1 MSNYKPVA
9 ARSIAACSLAAL
21 FVLLFSFGA
30 DAQVQN
36 ARLRSNINPTC
47 TSSQGASLK
56 FADIYADGNIAVMGS
71 YGCKGV
77 FIFNISNPDA
87 PTLASWY
94 NPGANIQFLEAIVIG
109 NRGYFG
115 SGNNVNS
122 TGGVH
127 VVDLTNPAAPVLLG
141 IVNSTNG
148 GGHNTIHEMMVFDQ
162 GGRRYLL
169 ENSNATGTR
178 GLKII
183 DVTNPAAAVLK
194 WDFQSSDGGW
204 VHAMHI
210 RGDRLYLSGFV
221 SSTRVDIFS
230 IANLA
235 TQAPILQGSVAVGFN
250 SNHSAWTSEDGNYL
264 YSAREI
270 GDSAAT
276 NPGDIRVYDVSNP
289 TNPLLVKRTSM
300 ADLGIVAVTPHNPVV
315 MGNKLYV
322 AWYQAGTLI
331 FDITNANDPVQV
343 GRYDTWPAA
352 FTEEDLMEV
361 YEDKSRFDPKDMV
374 CGLNL
379 RSNQA
384 IAGYNGN
391 WAVFPFLGE
400 DKVLLGD
407 LATGLYVIDVS
418 SKNSVAD
425 FDGDKRTDLSVFNPA
440 TNSWV
445 IENSS
450 NNSPANIPFGFA
462 TDKLTPGDF
471 DGDSKTDLAI
481 FRPSTG
487 TWWIRRSTNP
497 GNFLAVQFGSNGD
510 IPVAGDFDGDGKT
523 DQAVFRPS
531 NGVWYINQS
540 TGGFKALTFGIST
553 DKPVVGDYDGDRKTD
568 VAVFRPSNGVWYIYK
583 SSNSQV
589 HYQTF
594 GLSTDVPVSGDFN
607 GNGVTD
613 VAVYR
618 PSTGI
623 WYIIDPSTQAFSAA
637 YFGLPEDKPI
647 PADYD
652 GDGRADIAVFRPS
665 TNVWYRMNSSSG
677 TFFSRAYGQS
687 GDTPVPSAVQPQ

>member
-1 MSNYKPVA
+1 MSIN
-9 ARSIAACSLAAL
+9 RSLARVSFIGSVLVVFA
-21 FVLLFSFGA
+21 VLLFSSSA
-30 DAQVQN
+30 NAQNQN
-36 ARLRSNINPTC
+36 VRLRSNINPTC
-47 TSSQGASLK
+47 TSSQGANLK

-77 FIFNISNPDA
+77 FIFNVSNPDA
-87 PTLASWY
+87 PTLSSWY
-94 NPGANIQFLEAIVIG
+94 NPGANLQFLEAIVIG

-115 SGNNVNS
+115 TGN

-127 VVDLTNPAAPVLLG
+127 IVDLTNPANPTLLG

-169 ENSNATGTR
+169 ENSNSTGTR
-178 GLKII
+178 NLKII

-194 WDFQSSDGGW
+194 WDFMPTLSGW

-221 SSTRVDIFS
+221 SPNTRIDILNIGNLSST
-230 IANLA
+230 
-235 TQAPILQGSVAVGFN
+235 APALLGSVEVGLG
-250 SNHSAWTSEDGNYL
+250 SNHSAWTSEDGFYL

-276 NPGDIRVYDVSNP
+276 NPGDIRVYDV
-289 TNPLLVKRTSM
+289 TNPANALLVKRTSM

-322 AWYQAGTLI
+322 AWYQAGTLV
-331 FDITNANDPVQV
+331 FDIREGADPVQI

-352 FTEEDLMEV
+352 FTEEDLQDV
-361 YEDKSRFDPKDMV
+361 YTDKSRFDPKDVV

-400 DKVLLGD
+400 DRVLLGD
-407 LATGLYVIDVS
+407 LATGLYIVDVS
-418 SKNSVAD
+418 SKNWVAD
-425 FDGDKRTDLSVFNPA
+425 FDGDDKTDLSVFKPS

-450 NNSPANIPFGFA
+450 DSSSANVPFGFA
-462 TDKLTPGDF
+462 TDKLTPGDY
-471 DGDSKTDLAI
+471 DGDGRTDMAI

-487 TWWIRRSTNP
+487 TWWIRRSSNP
-497 GNFLAVQFGSNGD
+497 GNFLAVPFGLNGD
-510 IPVAGDFDGDGKT
+510 IPVAGDYDGDGKT

-531 NGVWYINQS
+531 TGIWYINQS
-540 TGGFKALTFGIST
+540 TGGFKALQFGVST
-553 DKPVVGDYDGDRKTD
+553 DKPMVGDYDADRKTD
-568 VAVFRPSNGVWYIYK
+568 IAVYRPSNGVWYIYK

-594 GLSTDVPVSGDFN
+594 GLATDKPIAADFN
-607 GNGVTD
+607 GNGATD
-613 VAVYR
+613 IAVFR
-618 PSTGI
+618 PSTGV
-623 WYIIDPSTQAFSAA
+623 WYIIDPTTQAFSAA
-637 YFGLPEDKPI
+637 YFGIAEDLPI
-647 PADYD
+647 PADFD
-652 GDGRADIAVFRPS
+652 GDGKADVSVFRPS
-665 TNVWYRMNSSSG
+665 TNVWYRLNSSGG
-677 TFFSRAYGQS
+677 TFVARPYGQS
-687 GDTPVPSAVQPQ
+687 GDSPIPSAVQPN

>member
-1 MSNYKPVA
+1 MSLV
-9 ARSIAACSLAAL
+9 RSFAGRVVSASALVAL
-21 FVLLFSFGA
+21 FILLGNTGA
-30 DAQVQN
+30 QAQTQN
-36 ARLRSNINPTC
+36 ARLRANINPTC
-47 TSSQGASLK
+47 TSSQGANLK

-94 NPGANIQFLEAIVIG
+94 NPGANLQFLEAIVIG

-115 SGNNVNS
+115 TGN

-127 VVDLTNPAAPVLLG
+127 IVDLTNPAAPVLLG

-162 GGRRYLL
+162 AGKRYLL
-169 ENSNATGTR
+169 ENSNSTGTGVAR
-178 GLKII
+178 ELRII

-194 WDFQSSDGGW
+194 WSFNSSDGGW

-221 SSTRVDIFS
+221 SSTRVDILS
-230 IANLA
+230 IASLA
-235 TQAPILQGSVAVGFN
+235 TQAPSLLGSVAVGFN

-289 TNPLLVKRTSM
+289 SNALLVKRTSM
-300 ADLGIVAVTPHNPVV
+300 AELGIVAVTPHNPVV

-322 AWYQAGTLI
+322 AWYQAGTMV

-343 GRYDTWPAA
+343 ARYDTWPAA
-352 FTEEDLMEV
+352 FTEEDLREV
-361 YEDKSRFDPKDMV
+361 REDNSRFDSKDMV
-374 CGLNL
+374 CGRNLNT
-379 RSNQA
+379 NQA

-407 LATGLYVIDVS
+407 LATGLYVVDVS
-418 SKNSVAD
+418 TKNWVAD
-425 FDGDKRTDLSVFNPA
+425 FDGDDRTDLSVFNAA

-450 NNSPANIPFGFA
+450 NSSSTNVPFGFP

-471 DGDSKTDLAI
+471 DGDGKTDMAI

-487 TWWIRRSTNP
+487 TWWIRRSSNP
-497 GNFLAVQFGSNGD
+497 GNFLAIQFGLNGD
-510 IPVAGDFDGDGKT
+510 IPLPGDYDGDGKT
-523 DQAVFRPS
+523 DQAIFRPS
-531 NGVWYINQS
+531 TGVWYINQS
-540 TGGFKALTFGIST
+540 TGGFKAFQFGVGT
-553 DKPVVGDYDGDRKTD
+553 DKPMIGDYDADRKTD
-568 VAVFRPSNGVWYIYK
+568 IAVFRPSNGVWYILK

-594 GLSTDVPVSGDFN
+594 GLATDKPVAADFN
-607 GNGVTD
+607 GNGATD
-613 VAVYR
+613 IAVYR
-618 PSTGI
+618 PSTGV
-623 WYIIDPSTQAFSAA
+623 WYIIDPTNQAFSAA
-637 YFGLPEDKPI
+637 YFGIAEDMPI

-652 GDGRADIAVFRPS
+652 GDGKADVSVFRPS
-665 TNVWYRMNSSSG
+665 TNVWYRLNSNGG
-677 TFFSRAYGQS
+677 TFVARPYGQN
-687 GDTPVPSAVQPQ
+687 GDSPIPSAVQPQ